1 MAKSSGVRNILA
13 LRGDPP
19 QGKRTWL
26 EGDVSGGE
34 CDRAIDLVKFIRKLY
49 GDFFGIGVAG
59 HPEGHPSSAKGEEG
73 NIIEMLHLKE
83 KLDAGADFIITQFF
97 YDVNIFLD
105 YVQRCRESRI
115 TCPIIP
121 GIMPIQSFSS
131 LLKMTQFCGI
141 SVPLAVLERLHSV
154 RHDDEAVKKIGCDI
168 ATEMCLKILRSSLIG
183 KDSSDHMHV
192 DGFHFYTLNLE
203 RSSTRILA
211 NLGAVSVLG
220 EAGRSIAREKQSNQ
234 IRCDFVH
241 DVNNGLAT
249 AETNKEC
256 KAAALRRERI
266 YSISEQ
272 ARSTRR
278 ALPWKPS
285 AMENRSK
292 EAVRPI
298 NWSNR
303 PLSYIMRTDDWDEV
317 RIEDMLI
324 CALLRLSILL
334 HFFIVL
340 YLISILLE
348 SELS

>member
-1 MAKSSGVRNILA
+1 M
-13 LRGDPP
+13 
-19 QGKRTWL
+19 
-26 EGDVSGGE
+26 
-34 CDRAIDLVKFIRKLY
+34 VK
-49 GDFFGIGVAG
+49 VAG
-59 HPEGHPSSAKGEEG
+59 HYHGWAISIKVMGCTSFPRVKG
-73 NIIEMLHLKE
+73 
-83 KLDAGADFIITQFF
+83 
-97 YDVNIFLD
+97 
-105 YVQRCRESRI
+105 
-115 TCPIIP
+115 
-121 GIMPIQSFSS
+121 
-131 LLKMTQFCGI
+131 
-141 SVPLAVLERLHSV
+141 
-154 RHDDEAVKKIGCDI
+154 
-168 ATEMCLKILRSSLIG
+168 LRSRLCRGVDLCLIG

-203 RSSTRILA
+203 RSSTRILS

-324 CALLRLSILL
+324 CALL
-334 HFFIVL
+334 
-340 YLISILLE
+340 ISPVLLE
-348 SELS
+348 M